1 MFWLYVFDFYASVA
15 VYYGNIYICNYIY
28 YAYACVSVDIYIHPS
43 IYRERER
50 EERKRKQGGEERR
63 GDGRVEICQN
73 VNQWTALVIRT
84 INGKLNGTR

>member
-15 VYYGNIYICNYIY
+15 VYYGNIYICNDIY

-50 EERKRKQGGEERR
+50 EKRGKESKEERR
-63 GDGRVEICQN
+63 GEGMGE
-73 VNQWTALVIRT
+73 
-84 INGKLNGTR
+84 GKNARMSISGEL